1 MSTPL
6 DEEFQRFTFDERWIV
21 FKYDSAET
29 GYFAIKDAVEA
40 TKACDFL
47 GVFADTVAYS
57 VAYFME
63 IKDFRGFRIQNK
75 KRLGQGELAMEVAQK
90 VRDTLAGIVSGCRR
104 GDSAYNWHELGEYL
118 TSPNRELVIVLCL
131 EDDALQDKAKLG
143 VQAELIRQ
151 KLSWL
156 RPKVR
161 VVSQGIN
168 PHKLPGVV
176 VRNLPGACGH
186 AR

>member
-1 MSTPL
+1 MSTVL

-29 GYFAIKDAVEA
+29 GYFAIKDAVAA

-47 GVFADTVAYS
+47 GVFAATVAYL
-57 VAYFME
+57 ME
-63 IKDFRGFRIQNK
+63 IKDFRGYRIQNK
-75 KRLGQGELAMEVAQK
+75 KRLGKGDLAMEVAQK

-104 GDSAYNWHELGEYL
+104 GEYAYNWHELAEYL
-118 TSPNRELVIVLCL
+118 TSPNRELVVVLCL

-161 VVSQGIN
+161 VVSQGVN
-168 PHKLPGVV
+168 SHRLPGVV

-186 AR
+186 DR

>member
-1 MSTPL
+1 MSTTL
-6 DEEFQRFTFDERWIV
+6 DEGFQRFTFDERWVV

-47 GVFADTVAYS
+47 GVFEETVAYL
-57 VAYFME
+57 ME
-63 IKDFRGFRIQNK
+63 VKDFRGYRVQNR
-75 KRLGQGELAMEVAQK
+75 KRLGKGELAMEVAQK

-104 GDSAYNWHELGEYL
+104 GDDGYNWRDLVEYL

-131 EDDALQDKAKLG
+131 EDDAVRDKAKLG

-161 VVSQGIN
+161 VVSQGVN
-168 PHKLPGVV
+168 PHKLAGVE
-176 VRNLPGACGH
+176 VRNLQGACGH
-186 AR
+186 AQ